1 MKYEVN
7 LNIFANTTIEIEAEN
22 LEDAKSKAANQ
33 LIDMDLNTL
42 TQEVVINFISDENGE
57 LWVETLTREWIKF
70 RNILDEQNSILI
82 DMKKDTTQL
91 IQKIE
96 QQIEKLKQEK
106 I

>member
-70 RNILDEQNSILI
+70 RNILDEQNSILA
-82 DMKKDTTQL
+82 DMKKETAQL

-96 QQIEKLKQEK
+96 QQIKQLKQEK

>member
-70 RNILDEQNSILI
+70 RNILEEQSSILAA
-82 DMKKDTTQL
+82 MKKETTQM

-96 QQIEKLKQEK
+96 QQIEQLKQEK

>member
-33 LIDMDLNTL
+33 LIDLDLNTL

-70 RNILDEQNSILI
+70 RNILEEQSSILEA
-82 DMKKDTTQL
+82 MKKETAQM

-96 QQIEKLKQEK
+96 QQIEQLKQEK

>member
-70 RNILDEQNSILI
+70 RNILEEQNSILAAI
-82 DMKKDTTQL
+82 KKETAQM

-96 QQIEKLKQEK
+96 QQIEQLKQEK

>member
-70 RNILDEQNSILI
+70 RNILEEQSSILEA
-82 DMKKDTTQL
+82 MKKETAQM

-96 QQIEKLKQEK
+96 QQIEQLKQEK

>member
-70 RNILDEQNSILI
+70 RNILEEQSSILAA
-82 DMKKDTTQL
+82 MKKETAQM

-96 QQIEKLKQEK
+96 QQIEQLKREK

>member
-70 RNILDEQNSILI
+70 RNILEEQSSILAA
-82 DMKKDTTQL
+82 MKKETVQM

-96 QQIEKLKQEK
+96 QQIEQLKQEK

>member
-22 LEDAKSKAANQ
+22 PEEAKSKAANW
-33 LIDMDLNTL
+33 LIDSDLNTL
-42 TQEVVINFISDENGE
+42 TQEVVVNFIEDETGE
-57 LWVETLTREWIKF
+57 VWCETLTREWIKF

-82 DMKKDTTQL
+82 DMKKETTQL

-96 QQIEKLKQEK
+96 QQIEQLKQEK